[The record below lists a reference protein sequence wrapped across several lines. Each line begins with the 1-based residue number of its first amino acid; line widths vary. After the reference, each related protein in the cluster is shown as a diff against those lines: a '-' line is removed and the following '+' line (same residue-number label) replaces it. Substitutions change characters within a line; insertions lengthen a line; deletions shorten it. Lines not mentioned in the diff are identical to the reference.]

1 MIKKIV
7 FLFIIGFTFSL
18 ATKAQQI
25 NRFVPTV
32 LVDFYTSEGS
42 SSCPQADA
50 FAMQI
55 RAIADSSKLQVYTID
70 YHVDLWNQSGWVD
83 PFSDS
88 LYTKRQEMMALA
100 NNQRAM
106 FTPMVFVNGKG
117 ALPAGAKN
125 EVGKLIENFTRK
137 PAAHYLLMSASWS
150 PESKTMLFNYE
161 LNGKADSLDIYFVLV
176 QKEAISIPNAGEN
189 KDIKLSH
196 HNVVRKIA
204 SSDMVAAKGTVPMLF
219 PVPNVDFDKYAVFG
233 FIQHKNSKQILA
245 CQVMEFNQ
253 RQEIK

>member
-1 MIKKIV
+1 MIKKIASV
-7 FLFIIGFTFSL
+7 LIISFTFSL
-18 ATKAQQI
+18 VTKAQQL
-25 NRFVPTV
+25 NRFVPSV
-32 LVDFYTSEGS
+32 LVEFYTSEGC

-55 RAIADSSKLQVYTID
+55 RAIADSSKLQVHTID
-70 YHVDLWNQSGWVD
+70 YHVDLWNQSGWID

-161 LNGKADSLDIYFVLV
+161 LNGKPDSLDIYFVLV
-176 QKEAISIPNAGEN
+176 QKEATSIPDAGEN
-189 KDIKLSH
+189 KGIKLSH
-196 HNVVRKIA
+196 HNVVRKIV
-204 SSDMVAAKGTVPMLF
+204 SSDNVKAKGTVAMLF
-219 PVPNVDFDKYAVFG
+219 PVPNVDFDRYTVFG
-233 FIQHKNSKQILA
+233 FIQHKNSKQIFA

-253 RQEIK
+253 RQETK

>member
-1 MIKKIV
+1 MIKKIASV
-7 FLFIIGFTFSL
+7 LIISFTFSL
-18 ATKAQQI
+18 VTKAQQL

-32 LVDFYTSEGS
+32 LVEFYTSEGC

-55 RAIADSSKLQVYTID
+55 RAIADSSKLQVHTID
-70 YHVDLWNQSGWVD
+70 YHVDLWNQSGWID

-161 LNGKADSLDIYFVLV
+161 LNGKPDSLDIYFVLV
-176 QKEAISIPNAGEN
+176 QKEATSIPDAGEN
-189 KDIKLSH
+189 KGIKLSH
-196 HNVVRKIA
+196 HNVVRKIV
-204 SSDMVAAKGTVPMLF
+204 SSDNVKAKGTVAMLF
-219 PVPNVDFDKYAVFG
+219 PVPNVDFDRYTVFG
-233 FIQHKNSKQILA
+233 FIQHKNSKQIFA

-253 RQEIK
+253 RQETK

>member
-7 FLFIIGFTFSL
+7 SVLVVSFMFSL
-18 ATKAQQI
+18 AAKAQQP
-25 NRFVPTV
+25 NRFVPSV
-32 LVDFYTSEGS
+32 LVEFYTSEGC

-50 FAMQI
+50 FATQI
-55 RAIADSSKLQVYTID
+55 KAIADSSKLQVYTID

-88 LYTKRQEMMALA
+88 MYTKRQEMMALA

-137 PAAHYLLMSASWS
+137 PSEHYLLMSASWS
-150 PESKTMLFNYE
+150 PESKTLLFNYE
-161 LNGKADSLDIYFVLV
+161 IKGSTDSLEVFFVLA
-176 QKEAISIPNAGEN
+176 QREATSVPNAGEN

-204 SSDMVAAKGTVPMLF
+204 SSNKVTANGTVPMLF
-219 PVPNVDFDKYAVFG
+219 PVPNVDFDKYAVIG
-233 FIQHKNSKQILA
+233 FIQHQRSKQILA
-245 CQVMEFNQ
+245 SQVLEFNQ
-253 RQEIK
+253 RQETK

>member
-1 MIKKIV
+1 MIKKIASV
-7 FLFIIGFTFSL
+7 LIISFTFSL
-18 ATKAQQI
+18 VTKAQQL

-32 LVDFYTSEGS
+32 LVEFYTSEGC

-55 RAIADSSKLQVYTID
+55 RAIADSSKLQVHTID
-70 YHVDLWNQSGWVD
+70 YHVDLWNQSGWID

-88 LYTKRQEMMALA
+88 LYTKRQEMMAIA

-161 LNGKADSLDIYFVLV
+161 LNGKPDSLDIYFVLV
-176 QKEAISIPNAGEN
+176 QKEATSIPDAGEN
-189 KDIKLSH
+189 KGIKLSH
-196 HNVVRKIA
+196 HNVVRKIV
-204 SSDMVAAKGTVPMLF
+204 SSDNVKAKGTVAMLF
-219 PVPNVDFDKYAVFG
+219 PVPNVDFDRYTVFG
-233 FIQHKNSKQILA
+233 FIQHKNSKQIFA

-253 RQEIK
+253 RQETK